1 MLIAAKPVEITETES
16 AAPTQ
21 LGINQINLYP
31 EARVWGVSRQAF
43 TNRNQ
48 PEVKYLS
55 VNYPA
60 DFDTIRKWN
69 FFQYKIPSKRKYESS
84 SWYSLTTLWGW
95 SFKLVLLP
103 TNIKAFI
110 RFFIWVTHTEQL
122 LWQLLEAACT
132 SCLEIKSSIYLGTEN
147 HTLFKT
153 IHHRV

>member
-1 MLIAAKPVEITETES
+1 MLKAAEPVETTETES
-16 AAPTQ
+16 AASTQ
-21 LGINQINLYP
+21 LGINRINLYP

-43 TNRNQ
+43 TNIN
-48 PEVKYLS
+48 S
-55 VNYPA
+55 VNYPT

-69 FFQYKIPSKRKYESS
+69 VFRYKIPSKWKYESS

-103 TNIKAFI
+103 INIKAFV

-132 SCLEIKSSIYLGTEN
+132 SCLEIKSSIYLSTEN
-147 HTLFKT
+147 YTLFKT